1 MDASVVNAGD
11 ARLHHRGHRGHRGFC
26 YFPRLLSKSEKSAIC
41 DHRFFFHP
49 APMLQSVAKDETKM
63 DASVTSVTSVVNRAM
78 RDYTTEVRE
87 YQRFAD

>member
-1 MDASVVNAGD
+1 
-11 ARLHHRGHRGHRGFC
+11 
-26 YFPRLLSKSEKSAIC
+26 
-41 DHRFFFHP
+41 
-49 APMLQSVAKDETKM
+49 MLQSVAKDETKM